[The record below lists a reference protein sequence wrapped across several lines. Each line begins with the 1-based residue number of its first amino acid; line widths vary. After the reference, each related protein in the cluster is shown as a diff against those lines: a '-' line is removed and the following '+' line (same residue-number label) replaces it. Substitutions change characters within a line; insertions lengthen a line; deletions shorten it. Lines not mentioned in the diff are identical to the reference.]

1 MRAYIFLSLVFILG
15 TPTRADEFDSLIK
28 PSPSATPVPQNVA
41 ARATNKNSRV
51 LPPGKVGV
59 RRFGP
64 SIPMYRAGHYP
75 SGTFY
80 RVPQL
85 AQLASAQLPKNSYL
99 IGRFLYL
106 GQSGGRHLFVP
117 FVLLPSAYL
126 KVLNGQRVDN
136 LDIAQGQTKIEV
148 VFHNNF
154 PPALF
159 PGKAIAPNSSEPLII
174 RKVFQSV
181 DGLHVQTECLSQD

>member
-1 MRAYIFLSLVFILG
+1 MRAYIFLSLVFIIG
-15 TPTRADEFDSLIK
+15 TPARADEFDSLIK
-28 PSPSATPVPQNVA
+28 PSPSATPVPRNVP
-41 ARATNKNSRV
+41 ARITNQNSRG
-51 LPPGKVGV
+51 LPPGKAGG
-59 RRFGP
+59 RRFKRP
-64 SIPMYRAGHYP
+64 IPMYRAGHYP
-75 SGTFY
+75 LGTFY

-85 AQLASAQLPKNSYL
+85 AQLAGVWLPKNSYL

-126 KVLNGQRVDN
+126 KALNGLRIDN

-154 PPALF
+154 PPTLL
-159 PGKAIAPNSSEPLII
+159 PGKAIVPNNAEPLVI

>member
-1 MRAYIFLSLVFILG
+1 MKASIFLSLVFILG

-28 PSPSATPVPQNVA
+28 PSPSATPVPRNVP
-41 ARATNKNSRV
+41 ARITNENSRV
-51 LPPGKVGV
+51 LPSGKVGG

-64 SIPMYRAGHYP
+64 AIPTYQAGHYP
-75 SGTFY
+75 PGTFY

-85 AQLASAQLPKNSYL
+85 AQLAGAPLPKNSYL
-99 IGRFLYL
+99 IGQLLYL
-106 GQSGGRHLFVP
+106 GQNSGHHLFVP

-126 KVLNGQRVDN
+126 KTLNGQPVDS
-136 LDIAQGQTKIEV
+136 LDIAKGQTKIEV

-154 PPALF
+154 PPTLL
-159 PGKAIAPNSSEPLII
+159 PGKAIVPNNAEPLVI

>member
-1 MRAYIFLSLVFILG
+1 MRAYIFLSLVFIIG
-15 TPTRADEFDSLIK
+15 TPARADEFDSLIK
-28 PSPSATPVPQNVA
+28 PSPSATPVPRNVP
-41 ARATNKNSRV
+41 ARITNQNSRG
-51 LPPGKVGV
+51 LPPGKAGG

-64 SIPMYRAGHYP
+64 PIPMYRAGHYP
-75 SGTFY
+75 PGTFY

-85 AQLASAQLPKNSYL
+85 AQLASARLPKNSYL

-126 KVLNGQRVDN
+126 KALNGLRIDN

-154 PPALF
+154 PPTLL
-159 PGKAIAPNSSEPLII
+159 PGKAIVPNNAEPLVI
-174 RKVFQSV
+174 RKVFQSA
-181 DGLHVQTECLSQD
+181 DGLHVQTECLSQY